1 MKYTTYFPYK
11 IVLPQFVGRKKT
23 GIIGRQISDV
33 GFRHTVHESNNK
45 RGEQLLQSYEEL
57 HRDTTSQPEHDA
69 EGAFA
74 ESIIQDSSRVYRQ
87 RMHHAYTRKGLH
99 DLTIRENRPHKNSFL
114 S

>member
-74 ESIIQDSSRVYRQ
+74 ESILYKTAVECRGNVCITLIQEKVC
-87 RMHHAYTRKGLH
+87 T
-99 DLTIRENRPHKNSFL
+99 T
-114 S
+114 